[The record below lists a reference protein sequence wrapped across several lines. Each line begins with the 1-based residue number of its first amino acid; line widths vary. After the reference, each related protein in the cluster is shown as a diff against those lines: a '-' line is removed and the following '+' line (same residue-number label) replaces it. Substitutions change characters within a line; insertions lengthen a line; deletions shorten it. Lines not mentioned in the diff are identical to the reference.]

1 MSVPSDAHL
10 LHGLAVPAFLFSLP
24 DSPHLHAIPLFT
36 ACFILSQ
43 NSDETI
49 GFPPS
54 RRAEFQPYI
63 CCHDRESPLFPVR
76 LRSFRLGG
84 KVMATDLGS
93 PSSWRRRFAGKSP
106 HSYEVV
112 FSTKN
117 LYNRPRNLS
126 GAAET
131 KRQRRQDRRK
141 KKWQVQR
148 FTHIGQRQETHFLRL
163 VETAIIYKPNR
174 SAI

>member
-1 MSVPSDAHL
+1 MAIPTRVRRKCQTDDKHLSVPSDEHL
-10 LHGLAVPAFLFSLP
+10 FHGLAVPAFLCSLP
-24 DSPHLHAIPLFT
+24 DSPHLHASPFLHGSYS
-36 ACFILSQ
+36 ILSH

-54 RRAEFQPYI
+54 RRAEFQPHI

-84 KVMATDLGS
+84 KVMATYLGS
-93 PSSWRRRFAGKSP
+93 PSSGRRRFAGKSP

-112 FSTKN
+112 FFTKN
-117 LYNRPRNLS
+117 LYSRPRSLG

-141 KKWQVQR
+141 KNGK
-148 FTHIGQRQETHFLRL
+148 FSGSYI
-163 VETAIIYKPNR
+163 
-174 SAI
+174 

>member
-10 LHGLAVPAFLFSLP
+10 LHVLAVPAFICSLP
-24 DSPHLHAIPLFT
+24 VVPPYKEIHSVGLFPHVHNTLFQVPFLH
-36 ACFILSQ
+36 
-43 NSDETI
+43 SDETI

-54 RRAEFQPYI
+54 RRAEFQPHI

-93 PSSWRRRFAGKSP
+93 PSSGRRRFAGKSP

-117 LYNRPRNLS
+117 LYSRPRSLS

-141 KKWQVQR
+141 KNGK
-148 FTHIGQRQETHFLRL
+148 FSGTYI
-163 VETAIIYKPNR
+163 
-174 SAI
+174 

>member
-1 MSVPSDAHL
+1 MTSICPSLPMHTCFM
-10 LHGLAVPAFLFSLP
+10 GLPSLLFSVHCQSFP
-24 DSPHLHAIPLFT
+24 IARR
-36 ACFILSQ
+36 FIQQAFSYKFIIHSFKFPFH
-43 NSDETI
+43 SDETI

-63 CCHDRESPLFPVR
+63 CCCGRELPLFPVR

-93 PSSWRRRFAGKSP
+93 PSSGRRRFAGKSP
-106 HSYEVV
+106 HSHEVV

-117 LYNRPRNLS
+117 LYSRPRSLS

-141 KKWQVQR
+141 KNGK
-148 FTHIGQRQETHFLRL
+148 FSGSYI
-163 VETAIIYKPNR
+163 
-174 SAI
+174 

>member
-1 MSVPSDAHL
+1 MSVPSNVHL
-10 LHGLAVPAFLFSLP
+10 FLGLAVPAFLCSLP
-24 DSPHLHAIPLFT
+24 VVLPCKEIHSVGLFLHFLHFRKT
-36 ACFILSQ
+36 HFQVSSFH
-43 NSDETI
+43 SDETI

-54 RRAEFQPYI
+54 RRAEFQPHI

-93 PSSWRRRFAGKSP
+93 TSSERRRFAGKSP

-117 LYNRPRNLS
+117 LYSRPRSLG

-141 KKWQVQR
+141 KNGK
-148 FTHIGQRQETHFLRL
+148 FSGTYI
-163 VETAIIYKPNR
+163 
-174 SAI
+174 

>member
-1 MSVPSDAHL
+1 MCQADDKHFSVPSDAHL
-10 LHGLAVPAFLFSLP
+10 FHGLAVPAFLCSLP
-24 DSPHLHAIPLFT
+24 VVSPYKEIHSVGLFPHVHNT
-36 ACFILSQ
+36 LFQVPFYTVTILSASHQ
-43 NSDETI
+43 VGE
-49 GFPPS
+49 PS
-54 RRAEFQPYI
+54 SSPI

-93 PSSWRRRFAGKSP
+93 PSSGRRRFAGKSP

-117 LYNRPRNLS
+117 LYSRPRSLS

-141 KKWQVQR
+141 KNGK
-148 FTHIGQRQETHFLRL
+148 FSGSYI
-163 VETAIIYKPNR
+163 
-174 SAI
+174 